1 MWVPFIVASLSGK
14 HVSILPYLA
23 IHLPC
28 ILVGTWLK
36 RQYKEVGA
44 LEPAAGVSLQIRIS
58 NLLIGIGI
66 VTWVPYLLIKNL
78 LNPEL
83 AILPFLIV
91 HLGGIIGGILMRL
104 IPIKKVLISSRFS
117 SIDEMS
123 RKRL

>member
-1 MWVPFIVASLSGK
+1 VWAPFIIASLSGK

-44 LEPAAGVSLQIRIS
+44 LEPATGVSLQIRIS
-58 NLLIGIGI
+58 NLLIDIGI
-66 VTWVPYLLIKNL
+66 ATWVPYLLIKNL
-78 LNPEL
+78 LNPDL

-91 HLGGIIGGILMRL
+91 HLIGVIGGILMRL
-104 IPIKKVLISSRFS
+104 IPIK
-117 SIDEMS
+117 EGT
-123 RKRL
+123 